1 MRNSHPALVP
11 RRLYVAIALLA
22 LAACA
27 AGPDEPN
34 PPITQAQR
42 ASLQNECVQIADNS
56 QRDTC
61 LAKSAFAE
69 RW

>member
-1 MRNSHPALVP
+1 MRSGHPALLS
-11 RRLYVAIALLA
+11 RLLVTCALSCA

-27 AGPDEPN
+27 TGPDEPN
-34 PPITQAQR
+34 PPITQAER

-56 QRDTC
+56 QRDAC
-61 LAKSAFAE
+61 LAKAAFAE